1 MATAA
6 NYTNL
11 ADPGVIGSF
20 YEALDSEFSTSWASQ
35 LGWLNSNS
43 NQELETYAWLGSVP
57 KFREWLGGRA
67 ATRPRAESYTI
78 RNKLWEQTLEFSLD
92 DLRRDKFGQIQTRIN
107 ELAASGAAFWEDIVT
122 SLINTDGLDYSGQNF
137 FDTDKPVLHSTTG
150 STTAVNDC
158 TNSHISTLNVGTAS
172 APTSDEAALAIQG
185 IVGQMMTFKDDQG
198 HLVNS
203 NMKSVTFMTAT
214 PTIWAPVLTAIGQAN
229 LTAGASNPVNGLKSM
244 GMSFNVILNPNL
256 TVGSSDTLYAFR
268 TDRQLKPF
276 ILQEEEGV
284 KVNVVGAGSEEEFKN
299 RRHLFGTERIGNG
312 GYGLWYYALK
322 ATLS

>member
-6 NYTNL
+6 NYTDL
-11 ADPGVIGSF
+11 ADPGIQGKF
-20 YEALDSEFSTSWASQ
+20 YESLETEFANSWASS
-35 LGWLNSNS
+35 LGWLNSDS
-43 NQELETYAWLGSVP
+43 SQELETYAWLGSVP

-67 ATRPRAESYTI
+67 ATRPRKEAYTI

-92 DLRRDKFGQIQTRIN
+92 DIRRDKFGQVQARLN
-107 ELAASGAAFWEDIVT
+107 ELAVSGAAFWEDIVT
-122 SLINTDGLDYSGQNF
+122 GLINTDGLDFTGQNY
-137 FDTDKPVLHSTTG
+137 FDTDKPVSHSTTG
-150 STTAVNDC
+150 STVAVNDC
-158 TNSHISTLNVGTAS
+158 TNSHISTLNVTTAS
-172 APTSDEAALAIQG
+172 APTADEAALVIQG

-203 NMKSVTFMTAT
+203 NMKSVTFMTNT
-214 PTIWAPVLTAIGQAN
+214 PTIWAPVLTAIAQTN
-229 LTAGASNPVNGLKSM
+229 LGGGASNPVNGLKSM
-244 GMSFNVILNPNL
+244 GMNFNVILNPNI

-284 KVNVVGAGSEEEFKN
+284 KLNVLGAGSEEEFKN

>member
-20 YEALDSEFSTSWASQ
+20 YEALESEFSNSWASS
-35 LGWLNSNS
+35 LGWLNSSS
-43 NQELETYAWLGSVP
+43 NQELETYSWLGSVP

-67 ATRPRAESYTI
+67 ATRPRAEVYTI
-78 RNKLWEQTLEFSLD
+78 RNKLWEQTLEFSVD
-92 DLRRDKFGQIQTRIN
+92 DLRRDKFGQIQLRIN
-107 ELAASGAAFWEDIVT
+107 ELAASGAAYWEDIIT
-122 SLINTDGLDYSGQNF
+122 GLINSDGLDFTGQNY
-137 FDTDKPVLHSTTG
+137 FDTDKPVAQGTTG

-158 TNSHISTLNVGTAS
+158 TNSHIASLNVGTAS
-172 APTSDEAALAIQG
+172 APTADEAALVIQG
-185 IVGQMMTFKDDQG
+185 IVGHMMTFKDDQG
-198 HLVNS
+198 HLLNS
-203 NMKSVTFMTAT
+203 GMRSVTFMTAT
-214 PTIWAPVLTAIGQAN
+214 PTIWGPVLTAISQSN
-229 LTAGASNPVNGLKSM
+229 LGSGASNPVNGLKSM
-244 GMSFNVILNPNL
+244 GFNFNVILNPNF

-284 KVNVVGAGSEEEFKN
+284 KVSVIGAGSEEEMKN

-312 GYGLWYYALK
+312 GYGLWNYALK